1 MPTSDELEAW
11 RQQPMYDGEPFS
23 QDRQFEV
30 ATAAFLGDAT
40 YELHTYA
47 SVYMENWG
55 LDLQLEMPTP
65 EKLARWVH
73 DEQCPHAE
81 LVISEERLQRLF
93 QGQARW
99 FTLADDT
106 GTAMAVLLGPTEDFS
121 LGRFIDVF
129 RLWREATEEFRTAW
143 RHHSGPSGHG
153 TTRRPPSGQAVLGGR
168 PRGAR
173 SGRPAGHAGIPIG
186 PPGAS
191 AAPGTVRP
199 GPRSLA
205 GKPLAGFYATP
216 IRRIPGLCGTVA
228 HVLR

>member
-143 RHHSGPSGHG
+143 RHPLAPLMKAWFIS
-153 TTRRPPSGQAVLGGR
+153 R
-168 PRGAR
+168 PRQR
-173 SGRPAGHAGIPIG
+173 MPPRGRRNASFRPKWPWHHQETAERASCSRW
-186 PPGAS
+186 PPTWS
-191 AAPGTVRP
+191 TVRTASWSC
-199 GPRSLA
+199 RDSNWTA
-205 GKPLAGFYATP
+205 
-216 IRRIPGLCGTVA
+216 RRQRCPWHCTTWA
-228 HVLR
+228 